1 MKQVSKVR
9 PVSVD
14 VPQMAPIG
22 IAAGRR
28 GRRDLILAAII
39 MMALAL
45 IYLWP
50 ALVAG
55 KVLSPNSVL
64 FLFAPW
70 HSAAPTGFEHT
81 WNPVLSDI
89 PTAYYPWNFF
99 AREMIRSGMFPAWNP
114 DAYSGTP
121 FYANAQTG
129 ILNPFN
135 LPLWL
140 LPLNYGI
147 ALSAWLKLWLG
158 GLGAY
163 LLARELRLGFWP
175 AILAGVSFLLCAFNV
190 VWLTFETLPGVAVM
204 MPWALWLG
212 ERLARRRRPADAIA
226 LAVVSAVAIA
236 AGHPET
242 AVQMFAGT
250 VLYILAR
257 VLTLRDSSGAERIR
271 GLALGIGGIVGG
283 TLLSAVILIPVLR
296 VGLGT
301 PGAAFRAGGTFSL
314 PWSAAKTALF
324 PNWWEG
330 RTLPLPGP
338 ANYNVRTFYV
348 GTTALLLSFV
358 ALIARGRYR
367 EKVAL
372 VLIAAV
378 GVAVSFGVPVI
389 HWVVTHLPPLNE
401 TTTPYMLLWFEV
413 AVPVLAAFGL
423 QSLLDSPHHQR
434 IAWSAVAGA
443 ALVALIAVAAVSP
456 SLHEI
461 RTALNQLRTGR
472 SYSDPKIISL
482 TSIGWMSV
490 FAALLGGALV
500 FLRRTS
506 HRSWAAVA
514 IVLLAS
520 VDLLHF
526 AHGYQPMLSPTQA
539 TPPKTAAV
547 TYLQGHAGR
556 QRVIGIGNTL
566 ANDYDMVYGLHD
578 ARGYDPPQPSYRYL
592 HLWQIA
598 NPGQIAVAPFQ
609 VPTLSPIGLKVMSLL
624 GVRYVIDDSAAAP
637 ITALQRSVVYRG
649 RDATIY
655 QNSLSAPPV
664 LVARTVVKVPGERDA
679 LRMISSSTFDPR
691 TEAIVESGQSGVAS
705 IPVSSQGGAAS
716 VIHADNSKLTLR
728 AHLPQPGLV
737 VLDDAMAAGWT
748 VTVDGR
754 QRPGL
759 LVDDV
764 MRGVSVPGGSHVIV
778 WRYAVPGL
786 RLGAIVSIFTA
797 LVLAVSGALL
807 FRVRSAGARRQ
818 PTDAPKDPGTPA

>member
-1 MKQVSKVR
+1 VNEPRIAPTRSQA
-9 PVSVD
+9 
-14 VPQMAPIG
+14 VPD
-22 IAAGRR
+22 GRR
-28 GRRDLILAAII
+28 HLLLATMI

-50 ALVAG
+50 ALLAG

-70 HSAAPTGFEHT
+70 HSAAPLGFEHT

-99 AREMIRSGMFPAWNP
+99 AREMIRSGIFPAWNP

-129 ILNPFN
+129 IFSPFN
-135 LPLWL
+135 LPLWV

-158 GLGAY
+158 GLGTY
-163 LLARELRLGFWP
+163 LLARELKVGFWP
-175 AILAGVSFLLCAFNV
+175 GILAGVSFLLCAFNV
-190 VWLTFETLPGVAVM
+190 VWLTFETLPGVAAM
-204 MPWALWLG
+204 MPWALLLG
-212 ERLARRRRPADAIA
+212 ERIARRRRPADAIA
-226 LAVVSAVAIA
+226 LAVVSSVAIA

-250 VLYILAR
+250 MLYILVR
-257 VLTLRDSSGAERIR
+257 VLTVPDASRAERLR
-271 GLALGIGGIVGG
+271 GLALGTGGVVGG
-283 TLLSAVILIPVLR
+283 TLLSAVVLLPVLR

-348 GTTALLLSFV
+348 GTGALLLACV
-358 ALIARGRYR
+358 ALISRERYR
-367 EKVAL
+367 EKLAL
-372 VLIAAV
+372 ALLAAI

-389 HWVVTHLPPLNE
+389 HWVIAHLPPLNE

-413 AVPVLAAFGL
+413 SVPVLAAFGL
-423 QSLLDSPHHQR
+423 QSLLDSPRRQR
-434 IAWSAVAGA
+434 MAWGSLAAAAIA
-443 ALVALIAVAAVSP
+443 ALIAVAAVNP
-456 SLHEI
+456 SLHEV
-461 RTALNQLRTGR
+461 RTAINHLRTGR
-472 SYSDPKIISL
+472 NYSDPKIISL
-482 TSIGWMSV
+482 TSIGWMLV
-490 FAALLGGALV
+490 FAALLGAALV
-500 FLRRTS
+500 FLRRS
-506 HRSWAAVA
+506 SRRQWAAAA

-520 VDLLHF
+520 IDLLHF
-526 AHGYQPMLSPTQA
+526 AHGYQPMLPPAQS
-539 TPPKTAAV
+539 TPPKTPAV
-547 TYLQGHAGR
+547 AYLERHAGD
-556 QRVIGIGNTL
+556 QRVVGIGNTL

-592 HLWQIA
+592 RLWQLA
-598 NPGQIAVAPFQ
+598 SPEQIAVEPFQ
-609 VPTLSPIGLKVMSLL
+609 IPTLSPIGLKVMSVL
-624 GVRYVIDDSAAAP
+624 GVRYVIDDPANAP
-637 ITALQRSVVYRG
+637 ITALQNSIVYRG

-655 QNSLSAPPV
+655 QNSLSAPQTLIP
-664 LVARTVVKVPGERDA
+664 RTILKVPNERDV
-679 LRMISSSTFDPR
+679 LRTISSNTFDPR
-691 TEAIVESGQSGVAS
+691 IDALVESGQPGVANLPLRS
-705 IPVSSQGGAAS
+705 KGG
-716 VIHADNSKLTLR
+716 VTTIVKADNAKVTLHAR
-728 AHLPQPGLV
+728 LPGPGLV

-754 QRPGL
+754 PRPPL

-764 MRGVSVPGGSHVIV
+764 MRGVSVSAGSHVIV
-778 WRYAVPGL
+778 WRYTVPGL
-786 RLGAIVSIFTA
+786 RLGFILSVFAA
-797 LVLAVSGALL
+797 LVLFVSGVGVT
-807 FRVRSAGARRQ
+807 RGTARRRARSQ
-818 PTDAPKDPGTPA
+818 NAVGPVP